1 MTIKEF
7 FKKITAP
14 IIWGNLLAMAVVVIL
29 LAIGVWK
36 GLEHYTHHGEII
48 LVPNVREQGVSDARY
63 TLNKAGLDAVIAD
76 SSYNRNSPP
85 GAVLEQTPAP
95 GAKVKS
101 GHAIYLTINTT
112 STPTIPMPDIADNS
126 SVREAEARL
135 RSLGFK
141 IGPHE
146 MIDGEKDWVYG
157 VKHNGRMVY
166 AGDRLPI
173 DSRIILQ
180 VGSGSMDDFSDSLD
194 VIDPMILPEEDP
206 SSSTTESS
214 ELSDFEF

>member
-14 IIWGNLLAMAVVVIL
+14 IIWANLLGMAVL
-29 LAIGVWK
+29 LGALAIGVWK

-48 LVPNVREQGVSDARY
+48 QVPDVKAQGVSDARY
-63 TLNKAGLDAVIAD
+63 TLNLVGLDAVIAD

-85 GAVLEQTPAP
+85 GAVLEQMPAP
-95 GAKVKS
+95 GSKVKS
-101 GHAIYLTINTT
+101 GHAIYLIINTT

-146 MIDGEKDWVYG
+146 LIEGEKDWVYG
-157 VKHNGRMVY
+157 VKYNGRMVY
-166 AGDRLPI
+166 AGDRLPV

-180 VGSGSMDDFSDSLD
+180 VGSGNMEDYSDSLD
-194 VIDPMILPEEDP
+194 IIDSLGIYTDMPV
-206 SSSTTESS
+206 SSDAESS
-214 ELSDFEF
+214 DPAGFEF

>member
-1 MTIKEF
+1 
-7 FKKITAP
+7 
-14 IIWGNLLAMAVVVIL
+14 MAVL
-29 LAIGVWK
+29 LGALAIGVWK

-48 LVPNVREQGVSDARY
+48 LVPDVKAQGVSDARY
-63 TLNKAGLDAVIAD
+63 TLNQAGLDAVIAD

-85 GAVLEQTPAP
+85 GAVLEQMPAP
-95 GAKVKS
+95 GSKVKS
-101 GHAIYLTINTT
+101 GHAIYLIINTT

-146 MIDGEKDWVYG
+146 LIEGEKDWVYG
-157 VKHNGRMVY
+157 VKYNGRMVY
-166 AGDRLPI
+166 AGDRLPV

-180 VGSGSMDDFSDSLD
+180 VGSGNMEDYSDSLD
-194 VIDPMILPEEDP
+194 IIDSLGIYTDMPV
-206 SSSTTESS
+206 SSDAESS
-214 ELSDFEF
+214 DPAGFEF

>member
-14 IIWGNLLAMAVVVIL
+14 IIWGNLLAMAAVVVI

-48 LVPNVREQGVSDARY
+48 LVPDVKTQGVSDARY
-63 TLNKAGLDAVIAD
+63 NLNKAGLEAVIAD

-101 GHAIYLTINTT
+101 GHAIYLTINAT

-146 MIDGEKDWVYG
+146 QIEGEKDWVYG
-157 VKHNGRMVY
+157 VKYNGRMVY
-166 AGDRLPI
+166 AGDRLPL
-173 DSRIILQ
+173 DARITLQ

-194 VIDPMILPEEDP
+194 IVDSLAMPIEDP
-206 SSSTTESS
+206 FSPTTESS

>member
-14 IIWGNLLAMAVVVIL
+14 IIWANLLGMAVL
-29 LAIGVWK
+29 LGALAIGVWK

-48 LVPNVREQGVSDARY
+48 LVPDVKAQGVSDARY
-63 TLNKAGLDAVIAD
+63 TLNQAGLDAVIAD

-85 GAVLEQTPAP
+85 GAVLEQMPAP
-95 GAKVKS
+95 GSKVKS
-101 GHAIYLTINTT
+101 GHAIYLIINTT

-146 MIDGEKDWVYG
+146 LIEGEKDWVYG
-157 VKHNGRMVY
+157 VKYNGRMVY
-166 AGDRLPI
+166 AGDRLPV

-180 VGSGSMDDFSDSLD
+180 VGSGNMEDYSDSLD
-194 VIDPMILPEEDP
+194 TIDSLGIYTDMPV
-206 SSSTTESS
+206 SSDAESS
-214 ELSDFEF
+214 DPAGFEF

>member
-14 IIWGNLLAMAVVVIL
+14 IIWGNLLAMAAVLVI

-48 LVPNVREQGVSDARY
+48 LVPDVKTQGVSDARY
-63 TLNKAGLDAVIAD
+63 NLNKAGLEAVIAD

-95 GAKVKS
+95 GSKVKS
-101 GHAIYLTINTT
+101 GHAIYLIINTT

-126 SVREAEARL
+126 SVREAGFFL
-135 RSLGFK
+135 RAPLG
-141 IGPHE
+141 
-146 MIDGEKDWVYG
+146 
-157 VKHNGRMVY
+157 
-166 AGDRLPI
+166 
-173 DSRIILQ
+173 S
-180 VGSGSMDDFSDSLD
+180 
-194 VIDPMILPEEDP
+194 
-206 SSSTTESS
+206 
-214 ELSDFEF
+214 

>member
-14 IIWGNLLAMAVVVIL
+14 IIWGNLLGMAAVVIL

-48 LVPNVREQGVSDARY
+48 LVPDVKAQSVSDARY
-63 TLNKAGLDAVIAD
+63 NLNQAGLDAVIAD

-85 GAVLEQTPAP
+85 GAVLEQTPAA

-101 GHAIYLTINTT
+101 GHAIYLIINAT

-135 RSLGFK
+135 RSLGFQ

-146 MIDGEKDWVYG
+146 LIEGEKDWVYG
-157 VKHNGRMVY
+157 VKYNGRMVY
-166 AGDRLPI
+166 SGDRLPV
-173 DSRIILQ
+173 DSRITLQ
-180 VGSGSMDDFSDSLD
+180 VGSGSYDDFSDSLE
-194 VIDPMILPEEDP
+194 VVDPMSGTPEESIP
-206 SSSTTESS
+206 QTTENSD
-214 ELSDFEF
+214 LSDFEF

>member
-14 IIWGNLLAMAVVVIL
+14 VIWGNLAGMAAVLVI

-36 GLEHYTHHGEII
+36 GLEHYTNHGEII
-48 LVPNVREQGVSDARY
+48 SVPDVKAQGVSDARY
-63 TLNKAGLDAVIAD
+63 ILNKAGLDAVIAD

-101 GHAIYLTINTT
+101 GHAIYLIINTT

-135 RSLGFK
+135 RSLGFR
-141 IGPHE
+141 IGPPE
-146 MIDGEKDWVYG
+146 MIQGEKDWVYG
-157 VKHNGRMVY
+157 VKYGGRMVY
-166 AGDRLPI
+166 AGDRLPL
-173 DSRIILQ
+173 DARITLQ
-180 VGSGSMDDFSDSLD
+180 VGSGSMDDFADSLD
-194 VIDPMILPEEDP
+194 MADSLAVPTEDSFSP
-206 SSSTTESS
+206 ATESG